1 MENKSTFVRNS
12 ACLLLLFFA
21 CFVVWPVGRMFSS
34 ITCQS
39 AVEVFSSPVFRKAL
53 CSSLVSASFTTVFS
67 MLLALLMAL
76 LVCRTHAGGAVWQ
89 VVFILPMLV
98 PSVSLGTGLVLLPA
112 ANGFLTRRLH
122 LSGSIQGLH
131 GIVLGQVL
139 YTAPV
144 ASLPL
149 IHILRSTD

>member
-98 PSVSLGTGLVLLPA
+98 PSVSLGTGLVLL
-112 ANGFLTRRLH
+112 
-122 LSGSIQGLH
+122 
-131 GIVLGQVL
+131 LGP
-139 YTAPV
+139 TAF
-144 ASLPL
+144 
-149 IHILRSTD
+149 